1 MKYKFL
7 LVFAVKFVITV
18 AILTVNKENK
28 KEGFHILNWNIKGAD
43 KTIIFL
49 FRTVDFMSN
58 YTKELEMNNVQ
69 IKCRRLSYRSAND

>member
-28 KEGFHILNWNIKGAD
+28 KEGFHILN
-43 KTIIFL
+43 
-49 FRTVDFMSN
+49 
-58 YTKELEMNNVQ
+58 
-69 IKCRRLSYRSAND
+69 